1 METPL
6 LHTANLQKSYEGR
19 IILNNI
25 TLTLEK
31 GRLYTIMGHS
41 GSGKTTLLYLLALL
55 EKPDQGEI
63 FWQGSPLLSLS
74 ETEKAHW
81 RNRNIGFVFQFFH
94 LIAEL
99 RAWENVALPAVIG
112 GERFDKLRARA
123 LSWLERVGLAHRAYA
138 FPTQLS
144 GGEQQRIAIARA
156 LFLGP
161 PLILADEPTGNLDT
175 EQAQQVWA
183 LFTRLVREEQT
194 TLLVA
199 THNPTLAQASDERW
213 LLQQGT
219 LHPLTTE
226 VPAAPFLDFRGTR

>member
-1 METPL
+1 MEAPL

-19 IILNNI
+19 TILSNI
-25 TLTLEK
+25 TLTLES

-63 FWQGSPLLSLS
+63 FWRGKPLLSLS
-74 ETEKAHW
+74 NDEKAHW

-99 RAWENVALPAVIG
+99 RAWENVALPGVIG
-112 GERFDKLRARA
+112 GERFDRLKARA
-123 LSWLERVGLAHRAYA
+123 LSWLERVGLSHRAYA

-156 LFLGP
+156 LFLSP
-161 PLILADEPTGNLDT
+161 RLILADEPTGNLDT
-175 EQAQQVWA
+175 EQAHQVWE

-194 TLLVA
+194 ALLVA
-199 THNPTLAQASDERW
+199 THNPVLAQASDERW
-213 LLQQGT
+213 LLRQGT
-219 LHPLTTE
+219 LHPLAAEAPT
-226 VPAAPFLDFRGTR
+226 APFLGFRGTR